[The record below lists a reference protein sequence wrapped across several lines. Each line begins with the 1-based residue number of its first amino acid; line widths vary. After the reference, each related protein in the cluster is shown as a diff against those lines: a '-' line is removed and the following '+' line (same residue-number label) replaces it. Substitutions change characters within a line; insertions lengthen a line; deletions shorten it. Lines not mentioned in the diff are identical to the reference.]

1 VNVESPRITKTPTTN
16 RGTNHNEKLRAS
28 EKPLSSSSFIMAA
41 TAGSVAAVID
51 IATST
56 SSKRD
61 LYGNSRLRIRLKV
74 ADILINIQTKRY
86 QG

>member
-1 VNVESPRITKTPTTN
+1 
-16 RGTNHNEKLRAS
+16 
-28 EKPLSSSSFIMAA
+28 MAA

-74 ADILINIQTKRY
+74 ADMLINIQTKRY